1 MTKEVLHGV
10 EVRDPFRWLEDV
22 DSERTRAWVAERQK
36 ESRAFLDALPERE
49 GIETRLRELWNY
61 QRWSPPVVRGTRIF
75 FAHNDGLA
83 NQPTI
88 YSAAGLQGAPAVL
101 LDPAQLA
108 SDGSISVSDWKP
120 SPDGR
125 FVAWAAAHAGS
136 DWLEW
141 RVRDVATGKDSP
153 DLLRWCKFTT
163 VSWLPDG
170 SGIFYARYPEPEAG
184 SELTAINKRQR
195 LYLHRLGTEQAAD
208 ELILARDDHADWGFA
223 GEVTDDGA
231 LCVITS
237 SIGTDTRN
245 RVFLKRLGSNAPVET
260 VFGEF
265 DASYDFIGKAG
276 DELLFRTDKDAPK
289 GRVIAV
295 RAGASEP
302 AHWRS
307 VVPES
312 AATLADARLAGGHIA
327 VLVMDAVKH
336 RVHIHKISGEHIHEV
351 SFPAMGTVSGLT
363 ARASHNEIFLGFTS
377 FTRPPSILRH
387 EVSTGRTSV
396 WRESAVKSDLSRF
409 VTEQVEC
416 TSRDGTRIPMYV
428 VRRSD
433 VLANSTAPALLYGYG
448 GFNIPV
454 LPGFSAAVLA
464 WLEMGG
470 IYAVPALRGGGE
482 FGEAWHRAGML
493 EQKQNVFDDFIAAA
507 EWLVRE
513 RWTTPSRLAIQ
524 GGSNGGLLVGA
535 CMTQRPELF
544 GAALP
549 AVGVMDMLRYHRF
562 TIGWAWVSEYGSADD
577 ATQFPT
583 LLAYSPLHQLKE
595 GVRYP
600 ATLVITADHD
610 DRVVPAHS
618 FKFAARLQE
627 VQAADGPPCLIR
639 IESKAGHGAGT
650 PTSKAIEE
658 AADRIAFLRQVLTAV
673 PEARRGN

>member
-1 MTKEVLHGV
+1 MTREVLHGV
-10 EVRDPFRWLEDV
+10 EVQDPFRWLEDA
-22 DSERTRAWVAERQK
+22 DAERTKAWVRERQQ

-49 GIETRLRELWNY
+49 AIEARLRELWNFP
-61 QRWSPPVVRGTRIF
+61 RWSPPVLRGTRIF

-83 NQPTI
+83 NQPTV
-88 YSAAGLQGAPAVL
+88 YTAEGLSGAPEVL
-101 LDPAQLA
+101 LDPAKLA
-108 SDGSISVSDWKP
+108 PDGSLSINDWKP

-125 FVAWAAAHAGS
+125 FVAWSAQHAGS

-141 RVRDVATGKDSP
+141 RVREVASGKDLP
-153 DLLRWCKFTT
+153 DHLRWSKFTS

-170 SGIFYARYPEPEAG
+170 SGFFYARYPEPEPG
-184 SELTAINKRQR
+184 SELTAINKRHR
-195 LYLHRLGTEQAAD
+195 LQLHRLGTEQSAD
-208 ELILARDDHADWGFA
+208 ELILARDDHPDWGFT
-223 GEVTDDGA
+223 GEVTDDGT

-237 SIGTDTRN
+237 TIGTDTRN
-245 RVFLKRLGSNAPVET
+245 RVFLKRLGSNAPIET
-260 VFGEF
+260 IFGDF

-276 DELLFRTDKDAPK
+276 DELFFRTDKDAPK
-289 GRVIAV
+289 GRIIAL
-295 RAGASEP
+295 RPGASG
-302 AHWRS
+302 AGHWRP

-312 AATLADARLAGGHIA
+312 EATLADARLAGGRLA
-327 VLVMDAVKH
+327 VLVMDAVKN
-336 RVHIHKISGEHIHEV
+336 RIHLYDPSGAHVREV
-351 SFPAMGTVSGLT
+351 PLPGMGTVSGFT
-363 ARASHNEIFLGFTS
+363 ARAASKDIFLGFTS
-377 FTRPPSILRH
+377 FTRPPSVLRH
-387 EVSTGRTSV
+387 DVATGATSV
-396 WRESAVKSDLSRF
+396 WREAAVKADLSQF

-416 TSRDGTRIPMYV
+416 TSRDGTRVPMYV
-428 VRRSD
+428 VRRRD
-433 VLANSTAPALLYGYG
+433 VVANGTAPALLYGYG

-454 LPGFSAAVLA
+454 LPGFSTAVLA

-535 CMTQRPELF
+535 CMTQRPDLF

-577 ATQFPT
+577 AAMFPK
-583 LLAYSPLHQLKE
+583 LLAYSPLHQLKP

-618 FKFAARLQE
+618 FKFAARLRE
-627 VQAADGPPCLIR
+627 VQAAGGPPCLIR

-658 AADRIAFLRQVLTAV
+658 AADRLAFLRQVLSH
-673 PEARRGN
+673 